1 MSTGRPQVAKGEA
14 EGPMLRAQ
22 SVTRKFGGLVAVN
35 AVDYEI
41 PRGSISAIIGPNGAG
56 KTTFFNVIAGIYA
69 PTSGTIELDGKRL
82 ISPPTGSGKEPL
94 LLVLPMVPFIGLAIY
109 FLMVVGGDEGL
120 IEGVASVAV
129 SLLGFVSA
137 LLLNIL
143 RPSWYE
149 RLIARIGV
157 TRPARPNDM
166 VVAGLARTFQNIRLF
181 KSLTTLENIL
191 VGMHTHMRGSLL
203 GAVFKPKSVVAEE
216 AKAEAR
222 ARELL
227 AFVGL
232 EGMENELGKNLPYG
246 KQRLLEIARALA
258 AEPKLLLLDEPAAG
272 MNPKET
278 EEMTALIRRI
288 RDELGV
294 TILLIE
300 HDMRVVMG
308 ISDRITVLDHGEKI
322 AEGLPKA
329 IRTNPKVIEAYLG
342 RGAAAGH

>member
-1 MSTGRPQVAKGEA
+1 MSAAKG
-14 EGPMLRAQ
+14 GPMLKARGI
-22 SVTRKFGGLVAVN
+22 TRTFGGLVAVN
-35 AVDYEI
+35 NVDFEI

-69 PTSGTIELDGKRL
+69 PTAGTVELDGKPL
-82 ISPPTGSGKEPL
+82 ISPPTGAGREPIL
-94 LLVLPMVPFIGLAIY
+94 LILPTIPFIGLAIY
-109 FLMVVGGDEGL
+109 FLMVVGGDTGL

-129 SLLGFVSA
+129 ALLGFVGA
-137 LLLNIL
+137 LLLNIV
-143 RPSWYE
+143 RPAWYNL
-149 RLIARIGV
+149 LIKRIGV

-166 VVAGLARTFQNIRLF
+166 VVAGLARTFQNIRLY

-191 VGMHTHMRGSLL
+191 VGMHVHLRGSLF
-203 GAVFKPKSVVAEE
+203 GALFKTRQVREEE
-216 AKAEAR
+216 AFAEQR

-227 AFVGL
+227 AFVDL
-232 EGMENELGKNLPYG
+232 AGMENVLASNLPYG

-258 AEPKLLLLDEPAAG
+258 SEPKLLLLDEPAAG

-288 RDELGV
+288 RDELGI

-308 ISDRITVLDHGEKI
+308 ISDHITVLDHGEKI

-329 IRTNPKVIEAYLG
+329 IRANPQVIEAYLG